1 MSNFKTQSDDF
12 NYVHRVNILKMREF
26 LARDKMGKSDIE
38 EIFKK
43 YGFGVDDSF
52 GWKDWLSESFKST
65 SMLIFRGI
73 LLESFQSVPIQDNE
87 AILKSFSSA
96 IGFENLSHEQRNTLN
111 TFTGRNHQILR

>member
-1 MSNFKTQSDDF
+1 
-12 NYVHRVNILKMREF
+12 MREF